1 MELQGKKATH
11 DFLALYNKDSSF
23 QLHDPRPP
31 PSQGLYLKT
40 HDFLQPLEKAHAR
53 ESAIDINSTEAG
65 PTERPPEHVLLP
77 GGVGTYSIG
86 HVSGL
91 ALRASVKHEQGT
103 CVSAPAAEPPVH
115 YGGVPFTLWEEPGA
129 KDPAG
134 SRGQWPA
141 AIVSRGTGGFGSLS
155 SSRQQGVQ
163 ERKRLM
169 ETVSRSSDDDEE
181 FGKRDG
187 SASHK
192 GELGV
197 KMDRRSSDP
206 STPRSKHSATE
217 QRRRS
222 KINDRFQIL
231 RELIPHSD
239 QKRDKASFLL
249 EVIEYIRFLQEK
261 VHKYEAPYPGW
272 NQENAWEKAYFRS
285 IWKNARNNSQGPTDG
300 TSDPSQV
307 IKGGS
312 VPAAFMFSGRFQ
324 DNNIPVGPVISNSQN
339 PSESDNMIADISY
352 KTMENSSAAA
362 VHVPL
367 QPNLYA
373 TVGNETAAAQTQQR
387 LLPDGDNFVSQSQ
400 SQDDCAVSS
409 DMLNEQEEL
418 TIDEG
423 TISVSSVYSQGL
435 LTSLTEALQSSGVD
449 LSQASISVQVNLGKR
464 VTDRRPV
471 MPNSK
476 DHGDGNRA
484 PSHSR
489 VGSIGEEAERMPKR
503 RRSENR

>member
-1 MELQGKKATH
+1 MWMELQGKKATH
-11 DFLALYNKDSSF
+11 DFLSLYNKDSSF

-31 PSQGLYLKT
+31 PPHPPPSSQGLYLKT
-40 HDFLQPLEKAHAR
+40 HDFLQPFEKSHAR
-53 ESAIDINSTEAG
+53 ESPIDSAAAG
-65 PTERPPEHVLLP
+65 PTERPPDHVLP
-77 GGVGTYSIG
+77 GGVGTYTIG

-91 ALRASVKHEQGT
+91 ASIRSSIKHEQVT
-103 CVSAPAAEPPVH
+103 CVPSARAAESSGH
-115 YGGVPFTLWEEPGA
+115 YAGVPFSLWEEPGA
-129 KDPAG
+129 NKDPTG
-134 SRGQWPA
+134 SRGQWPP
-141 AIVSRGTGGFGSLS
+141 AIVARRIGAFGSIS

-163 ERKRLM
+163 ERKRPM

-187 SASHK
+187 SSSHK
-192 GELGV
+192 GELSGKV
-197 KMDRRSSDP
+197 ERRSSDP

-261 VHKYEAPYPGW
+261 AQKCEASYPGW
-272 NQENAWEKAYFRS
+272 NQESAW
-285 IWKNARNNSQGPTDG
+285 NNNQGPADG
-300 TSDPSQV
+300 PNDPSQV

-312 VPAAFMFSGRFQ
+312 VPAAFMFSGRFH
-324 DNNIPVGPVISNSQN
+324 DNSITVAPVMSNSQN
-339 PSESDNMIADISY
+339 PSESDNLMADISY
-352 KTMENSSAAA
+352 KTIENSPVAA

-373 TVGNETAAAQTQQR
+373 TVGNETAAAQNQQR
-387 LLPDGDNFVSQSQ
+387 MLSDGDNFVDQSQ
-400 SQDDCAVSS
+400 SQNDCAVNS

-418 TIDEG
+418 TVDEG

-449 LSQASISVQVNLGKR
+449 LSQASISVRINFGKR
-464 VTDRRPV
+464 VTDRRPG
-471 MPNSK
+471 MGNAK
-476 DHGDGNRA
+476 EHGDGHRA
-484 PSHSR
+484 LGHSR
-489 VGSIGEEAERMPKR
+489 MGSTGGEEAERMPKR

>member
-1 MELQGKKATH
+1 MWMELQGKKATH
-11 DFLALYNKDSSF
+11 DFLSLYNKDSSF
-23 QLHDPRPP
+23 QLHDPRPPP

-53 ESAIDINSTEAG
+53 ESPIDINSAAAG
-65 PTERPPEHVLLP
+65 PTERHPDHVLP
-77 GGVGTYSIG
+77 GGVGTYTIG

-91 ALRASVKHEQGT
+91 AAIRASIKHEQVT
-103 CVSAPAAEPPVH
+103 CVSSARAAEHPGH
-115 YGGVPFTLWEEPGA
+115 YAGVPLSLWEDSGA
-129 KDPAG
+129 KDPTG
-134 SRGQWPA
+134 SRGQWPP
-141 AIVSRGTGGFGSLS
+141 AIVARGTGAFGSLS
-155 SSRQQGVQ
+155 SSRQQGAQ

-187 SASHK
+187 SSSHK
-192 GELGV
+192 GELSGKV
-197 KMDRRSSDP
+197 ERRSSDP

-261 VHKYEAPYPGW
+261 AQKCEASYPGW
-272 NQENAWEKAYFRS
+272 NQESAW
-285 IWKNARNNSQGPTDG
+285 NNNQGPADG
-300 TSDPSQV
+300 PNDPSQV

-312 VPAAFMFSGRFQ
+312 VPAAFMFSGRFH
-324 DNNIPVGPVISNSQN
+324 DNSIPVAPVMSNSQN
-339 PSESDNMIADISY
+339 PAESDNMMTDISY
-352 KTMENSSAAA
+352 KTIENSPVAA
-362 VHVPL
+362 VHMPL

-373 TVGNETAAAQTQQR
+373 TVGNETAAAQNQQR
-387 LLPDGDNFVSQSQ
+387 LLPDGDNFVAQSQ
-400 SQDDCAVSS
+400 CQDNCAVNT
-409 DMLNEQEEL
+409 DMLNDQEEL
-418 TIDEG
+418 TVDEG

-449 LSQASISVQVNLGKR
+449 LSQASISVRINFGKR
-464 VTDRRPV
+464 VTDRRPG
-471 MPNSK
+471 MSNAK
-476 DHGDGNRA
+476 EHGDGNRA
-484 PSHSR
+484 LGHSR
-489 VGSIGEEAERMPKR
+489 VGSTGGEEVERMSKR
-503 RRSENR
+503 RRSDNR

>member
-1 MELQGKKATH
+1 MWMELQGKKATH

-31 PSQGLYLKT
+31 PSQ
-40 HDFLQPLEKAHAR
+40 
-53 ESAIDINSTEAG
+53 
-65 PTERPPEHVLLP
+65 
-77 GGVGTYSIG
+77 
-86 HVSGL
+86 
-91 ALRASVKHEQGT
+91 
-103 CVSAPAAEPPVH
+103 
-115 YGGVPFTLWEEPGA
+115 
-129 KDPAG
+129 
-134 SRGQWPA
+134 GQWPA

-272 NQENAWEKAYFRS
+272 NQENAW
-285 IWKNARNNSQGPTDG
+285 NNSQGPTDG

-367 QPNLYA
+367 QKNLYA

-400 SQDDCAVSS
+400 SQDDLYCAVSS

-449 LSQASISVQVNLGKR
+449 LSQARHLCAS
-464 VTDRRPV
+464 
-471 MPNSK
+471 
-476 DHGDGNRA
+476 
-484 PSHSR
+484 
-489 VGSIGEEAERMPKR
+489 
-503 RRSENR
+503 

>member
-1 MELQGKKATH
+1 ML
-11 DFLALYNKDSSF
+11 
-23 QLHDPRPP
+23 
-31 PSQGLYLKT
+31 
-40 HDFLQPLEKAHAR
+40 
-53 ESAIDINSTEAG
+53 
-65 PTERPPEHVLLP
+65 
-77 GGVGTYSIG
+77 
-86 HVSGL
+86 
-91 ALRASVKHEQGT
+91 
-103 CVSAPAAEPPVH
+103 C
-115 YGGVPFTLWEEPGA
+115 
-129 KDPAG
+129 
-134 SRGQWPA
+134 
-141 AIVSRGTGGFGSLS
+141 
-155 SSRQQGVQ
+155 
-163 ERKRLM
+163 
-169 ETVSRSSDDDEE
+169 
-181 FGKRDG
+181 
-187 SASHK
+187 
-192 GELGV
+192 
-197 KMDRRSSDP
+197 
-206 STPRSKHSATE
+206 
-217 QRRRS
+217 
-222 KINDRFQIL
+222 RFQIL

-249 EVIEYIRFLQEK
+249 E
-261 VHKYEAPYPGW
+261 
-272 NQENAWEKAYFRS
+272 
-285 IWKNARNNSQGPTDG
+285 NNSQGPTDG

-367 QPNLYA
+367 QKNLYA

-476 DHGDGNRA
+476 
-484 PSHSR
+484 
-489 VGSIGEEAERMPKR
+489 EAEAGTLVHPVILFMLLNFKLQHTA
-503 RRSENR
+503 

>member
-1 MELQGKKATH
+1 MIQDL
-11 DFLALYNKDSSF
+11 LLLILL
-23 QLHDPRPP
+23 LH
-31 PSQGLYLKT
+31 LKP
-40 HDFLQPLEKAHAR
+40 FEKSHAR
-53 ESAIDINSTEAG
+53 ESPIDINSAAAG
-65 PTERPPEHVLLP
+65 PTERPPDHVLP
-77 GGVGTYSIG
+77 GGVGTYTIG

-91 ALRASVKHEQGT
+91 ASIRSSIKHEQVT
-103 CVSAPAAEPPVH
+103 CVPSARAAEPSGH
-115 YGGVPFTLWEEPGA
+115 YAGVPFSLWEEPGA
-129 KDPAG
+129 NKDPTG
-134 SRGQWPA
+134 SRGQWPP
-141 AIVSRGTGGFGSLS
+141 AIVARRTGAFGSLS
-155 SSRQQGVQ
+155 SSRQQGAQ

-187 SASHK
+187 SSSHK
-192 GELGV
+192 GELSGKV
-197 KMDRRSSDP
+197 ERRSSDP

-261 VHKYEAPYPGW
+261 AQKCEASYPGW
-272 NQENAWEKAYFRS
+272 NQESAW
-285 IWKNARNNSQGPTDG
+285 NNNQGPADG
-300 TSDPSQV
+300 PN
-307 IKGGS
+307 KGGS
-312 VPAAFMFSGRFQ
+312 VPAAFMFSGRFH
-324 DNNIPVGPVISNSQN
+324 DNSITVAPVMSNSQN
-339 PSESDNMIADISY
+339 PSESDNMMADISY
-352 KTMENSSAAA
+352 KTIENSPVAA

-373 TVGNETAAAQTQQR
+373 TVGNETAAAQNQQR
-387 LLPDGDNFVSQSQ
+387 MLSDGDNFVAQSQ
-400 SQDDCAVSS
+400 SQNDCAVNS

-418 TIDEG
+418 TVDEG

-449 LSQASISVQVNLGKR
+449 LSQASISVRINFGKR
-464 VTDRRPV
+464 VTDRRPG
-471 MPNSK
+471 MANAK
-476 DHGDGNRA
+476 EHGDGNRA
-484 PSHSR
+484 LGHSR
-489 VGSIGEEAERMPKR
+489 VGSTGGEESGRMPKR